1 MKEKEL
7 RKILAEKQKEI
18 EKVQREYESLRF
30 VNQINAI
37 IDEIKKSTAVISV
50 IKDNN
55 LNASD
60 ARLLGA
66 SVANRIGEIYKDS
79 ADEID
84 KNQLRRS
91 RKNEARKERRAR
103 KADRESVSNTANQ
116 SASVNRSTMVKTLPD
131 HTGMGGAGDEQM
143 RQY

>member
-7 RKILAEKQKEI
+7 RKILTEKQKEI
-18 EKVQREYESLRF
+18 EKVQREYETMKY

-37 IDEIKKSTAVISV
+37 CDEIRKSPAIISI
-50 IKDNN
+50 IKEKD
-55 LNASD
+55 LNACE

-66 SVANRIGEIYKDS
+66 CIATKISDIYTDS
-79 ADEID
+79 AEEID
-84 KNQLRRS
+84 KNKERRI

-103 KADRESVSNTANQ
+103 KAVRVSDSDTAAIK
-116 SASVNRSTMVKTLPD
+116 ASDKGSGTVKTLPNI
-131 HTGMGGAGDEQM
+131 TGSGGPGHEKM

>member
-7 RKILAEKQKEI
+7 RKILTEKQKEI
-18 EKVQREYESLRF
+18 EKVQREYETLKY

-37 IDEIKKSTAVISV
+37 CDEIRKSPAIISI
-50 IKDNN
+50 IKAKD
-55 LNASD
+55 LNTCE

-66 SVANRIGEIYKDS
+66 CIATKISDIYTDS
-79 ADEID
+79 AEEID
-84 KNQLRRS
+84 KNKERRI

-103 KADRESVSNTANQ
+103 KAVRVSDSDTAAIK
-116 SASVNRSTMVKTLPD
+116 ASDKGSGTVKTLPIV
-131 HTGMGGAGDEQM
+131 TESGGPGHENM

>member
-18 EKVQREYESLRF
+18 EKVQREYESLRY

-37 IDEIKKSTAVISV
+37 VDEIQKSTVILNV

-66 SVANRIGEIYKDS
+66 SVANRIGDIYKDS

-103 KADRESVSNTANQ
+103 KADRESVSNTAAQ
-116 SASVNRSTMVKTLPD
+116 SASVNSSTMVKTLPD
-131 HTGMGGAGDEQM
+131 HTAIEESGVDQM

>member
-7 RKILAEKQKEI
+7 RKILTEKQKEI
-18 EKVQREYESLRF
+18 EKVQREYETLKY

-37 IDEIKKSTAVISV
+37 CDEIRKSPAIISI
-50 IKDNN
+50 IKAKD
-55 LNASD
+55 LNTCE

-66 SVANRIGEIYKDS
+66 CIATKISDIYTDS
-79 ADEID
+79 AEEID
-84 KNQLRRS
+84 KNKERRS

-103 KADRESVSNTANQ
+103 KADGESVSNTANQ